1 MITPIVSTEV
11 RLVAEKT
18 RLDNDGAPF
27 IVREYEGEDFLPL
40 QRFYEQFEPKR
51 SAQGLPPA
59 EPDRIRSWLTLIL
72 TSGVHLVAFREGE
85 LIGHGFVMPTER
97 PGIGEYAVFL
107 REDMRGRG
115 IGTQLNAAV
124 IELARAGGLRS
135 LWLTVEPANRAAIR
149 SYEKVG
155 FRFVP
160 GTVFSLEVEMEMA
173 L

>member
-1 MITPIVSTEV
+1 MITPIAATEAK
-11 RLVAEKT
+11 LVAEQT
-18 RLDNDGAPF
+18 RHDKNGEPF
-27 IVREYEGEDFLPL
+27 SVREYEGQDFLRL
-40 QRFYEQFEPKR
+40 QHFYERFEPKR

-59 EPDRIRSWLTLIL
+59 EPDRIRSWLTMIL
-72 TSGVHLVAFREGE
+72 SSGVHILAFLGGE

-97 PGIGEYAVFL
+97 AGIGEYAVFL

-124 IELARAGGLRS
+124 IELARAGGLVG

-149 SYEKVG
+149 SYERVG

-160 GTVFSLEVEMEMA
+160 PTMFSLEAEME
-173 L
+173 LDL

>member
-1 MITPIVSTEV
+1 MITPIVAPEA
-11 RLVAEKT
+11 RLVAERT
-18 RLDNDGAPF
+18 RYDKDHEPF
-27 IVREYEGEDFLPL
+27 IVREYEGQDFLRL
-40 QRFYEQFEPKR
+40 QHFYESFEPKR
-51 SAQGLPPA
+51 SAQGLPPV

-72 TSGVHLVAFREGE
+72 SSGVHLLAFRGGD

-97 PGIGEYAVFL
+97 AGIGEYAVFL
-107 REDMRGRG
+107 RGDMRGRG

-124 IELARAGGLRS
+124 IELARAGGLLG

-160 GTVFSLEVEMEMA
+160 ETMFSLEAEME
-173 L
+173 LDL